1 MSDDAPLASVRS
13 LLFAPGNEER
23 KLRGALESDADGRGR
38 PRRDHDRR
46 AGRRAGARDHRSY
59 TKGWRMSEAAPKEW
73 RGRFF
78 EDFDVGDVYK
88 PVFVGDTL
96 WAQSE
101 VLDLRES
108 ESRWTVS

>member
-1 MSDDAPLASVRS
+1 
-13 LLFAPGNEER
+13 
-23 KLRGALESDADGRGR
+23 
-38 PRRDHDRR
+38 
-46 AGRRAGARDHRSY
+46 
-59 TKGWRMSEAAPKEW
+59 MSEAAPKEW

-78 EDFDVGDVYK
+78 EDFDVDVYK

-108 ESRWTVS
+108 ESRWTV